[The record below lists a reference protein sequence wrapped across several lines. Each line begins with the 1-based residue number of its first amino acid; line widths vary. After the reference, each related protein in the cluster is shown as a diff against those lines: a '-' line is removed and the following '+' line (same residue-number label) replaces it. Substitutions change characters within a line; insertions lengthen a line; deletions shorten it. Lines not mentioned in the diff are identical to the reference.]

1 MKDFAQQIFV
11 GALIEFLSLILAY
24 IFKNKEHYGIVI
36 FAVGTIVAGLVAFF
50 PTTTFLSVEPNPSTQ
65 IFGITATKS
74 SPTTQAIIFDTPT
87 STHENQ
93 ASNWSGILSVR
104 IPTLN
109 EIRAEIP
116 VSIWDSNN
124 LNVRDMRSPGLD
136 SYSGEAR
143 YGKEY
148 LFPVYWCTTTS
159 DLLTYNTDYIN
170 TFFLVNGEIVPEK
183 YVFNYNYDTNT
194 GWICNYHAIVIGG
207 WVKNENYT
215 LEIKRIFLKD
225 LSDGQS
231 SYSAGEYTYS
241 LDVKVR

>member
-1 MKDFAQQIFV
+1 MRDFAQQIFV
-11 GALIEFLSLILAY
+11 GALIECFSLILAY
-24 IFKNKEHYGIVI
+24 IFKNKEHYGIGI
-36 FAVGTIVAGLVAFF
+36 FAIGTIVAGFVAVS
-50 PTTTFLSVEPNPSTQ
+50 PTTISLNVEPNPSTQ
-65 IFGITATKS
+65 VFEITATKS
-74 SPTTQAIIFDTPT
+74 FPITQAVIFDAPT
-87 STHENQ
+87 STPENQ
-93 ASNWSGILSVR
+93 VGNWSGILSVR

-124 LNVRDMRSPGLD
+124 LNVRDIRSPGLD

-170 TFFLVNGEIVPEK
+170 TLFSVNGEVVPEK

-194 GWICNYHAIVIGG
+194 GWNCNYHAVVIGG
-207 WVKNENYT
+207 
-215 LEIKRIFLKD
+215 
-225 LSDGQS
+225 
-231 SYSAGEYTYS
+231 
-241 LDVKVR
+241 